1 MLLPRPGPAAVPTVT
16 RRAASALLVVAATLA
31 GGSVPVDDGSADSTT
46 PAVSTSAA
54 PPPAPASA
62 DRCTANRDAGTITY
76 LTGFDYSASAS
87 MIDVFVAE
95 AKGYYDALCLDVEIV
110 PSFSTDNYPLVAAGE
125 AQMASGGSFSE
136 VLAFAE
142 ATDAELVTLTVEGR
156 RAINTLIVHPE
167 LGHDGAAPT
176 LADLAGATIGVKA
189 KLPDSIA
196 VMLASVDLHEGE
208 DYDTVLLDGFN
219 PLLHY
224 DLDGI
229 DAFPGYI
236 SAEPGALERAG
247 LPFELFDPTDYD
259 VPGSFG
265 VIFTSR
271 AFLDEHPTAAQDF
284 VRATMRGL
292 ADALADPQAAVDL
305 AVDLINGGDNPNFL
319 SPEGESFRWAKE
331 SQLVLD
337 DATPGEGLAV
347 PDLDRLQAEVDAYA
361 AAGVGPEPPD
371 DITASLAVDIVAG
384 VYDDDGQ
391 LIWPG

>member
-1 MLLPRPGPAAVPTVT
+1 
-16 RRAASALLVVAATLA
+16 
-31 GGSVPVDDGSADSTT
+31 
-46 PAVSTSAA
+46 
-54 PPPAPASA
+54 
-62 DRCTANRDAGTITY
+62 
-76 LTGFDYSASAS
+76 

-142 ATDAELVTLTVEGR
+142 ATDADLVSLTVEGR

-176 LADLAGATIGVKA
+176 LADLAGATIGVKG

-196 VMLASVDLHEGE
+196 VMLASADLHEGE
-208 DYDTVLLDGFN
+208 DFDTVLLDGFN
-219 PLLHY
+219 PLVHY

-292 ADALADPQAAVDL
+292 ADALADPQVAVDL
-305 AVDLINGGDNPNFL
+305 TLDLINGGDNPNFL
-319 SPEGESFRWAKE
+319 SPEGESFRWATE

-337 DATPGEGLAV
+337 DATPGEGFAV

-371 DITASLAVDIVAG
+371 DITTVLAVDVVAG
-384 VYDDDGQ
+384 VYDGDGH